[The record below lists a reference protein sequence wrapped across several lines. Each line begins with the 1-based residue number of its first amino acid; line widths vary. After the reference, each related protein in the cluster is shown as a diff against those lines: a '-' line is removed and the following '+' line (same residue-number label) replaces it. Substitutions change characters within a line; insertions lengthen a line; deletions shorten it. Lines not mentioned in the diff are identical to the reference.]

1 MFQKNSAG
9 AQKPIVVCLDQVRLI
24 VRLSMTDFVLL
35 PFPLHQNNVL
45 YCLTTYL
52 FNNVIV
58 IVIFKIIY
66 FPTYEYINFKRM
78 AMLLK
83 LITNKESL
91 DSFVYI

>member
-1 MFQKNSAG
+1 MVS
-9 AQKPIVVCLDQVRLI
+9 LDQVRLI
-24 VRLSMTDFVLL
+24 VLLSMTDFVLL

-66 FPTYEYINFKRM
+66 FPTYEYINYKRM